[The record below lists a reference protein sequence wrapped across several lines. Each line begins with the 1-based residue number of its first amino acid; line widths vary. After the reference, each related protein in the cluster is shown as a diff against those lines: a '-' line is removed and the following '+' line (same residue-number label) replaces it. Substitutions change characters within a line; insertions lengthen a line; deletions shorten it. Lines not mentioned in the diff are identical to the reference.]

1 MKVSIKNQQR
11 LIRVNTQKTARLLR
25 KMLSLL
31 RLPRAEISLLF
42 VNDRRM
48 RLLNRRYRG
57 VDQTTDVLSFP
68 QYSAEELK
76 AESRKRSQVS
86 TSDLHTSSGVLPLG
100 DIVINLP
107 LTKRQAHEN
116 SLSFDEALK
125 QLLIHGLLHL
135 IGYDHEQGRNAA
147 GKMRRKS
154 REVFEKLR

>member
-1 MKVSIKNQQR
+1 
-11 LIRVNTQKTARLLR
+11 
-25 KMLSLL
+25 MLSLL

-57 VDQTTDVLSFP
+57 VDRTTDVLSFP

-76 AESRKRSQVS
+76 AEIRKRSRVS
-86 TSDLHTSSGVLPLG
+86 DSDLHTASGALPIG
-100 DIVINLP
+100 DIAINLP
-107 LTKRQAHEN
+107 FAKRQAHEKCL
-116 SLSFDEALK
+116 SLDEALK

-147 GKMRRKS
+147 GRMRRKS
-154 REVFEKLR
+154 REVFEKLQ